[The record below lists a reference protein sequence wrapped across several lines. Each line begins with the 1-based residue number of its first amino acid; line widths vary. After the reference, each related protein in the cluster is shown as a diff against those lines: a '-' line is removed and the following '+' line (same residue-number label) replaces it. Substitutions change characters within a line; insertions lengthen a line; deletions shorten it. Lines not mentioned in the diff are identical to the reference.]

1 MMHLVTHFIRV
12 SIAIEE
18 GKFYKNH
25 IGILKNQFNF
35 TKNVGTVYYVFF
47 VFLQQMLFFR
57 YESSRIS

>member
-35 TKNVGTVYYVFF
+35 TKKNVGTVYYFF
-47 VFLQQMLFFR
+47 VFFTTNVIFSL
-57 YESSRIS
+57 